1 MTNRVF
7 LPDKLFIR
15 FILLLLFLTTELAF
29 TLPPDHLE
37 LRFKTENHNTNI
49 HFDIPQNWQI
59 KILNNSPDQKIV
71 LKISSDEKIENR
83 DLQCSLPKNSGLSD
97 FKVLPFKP
105 QSLLLVLNLK
115 EPLEFGWK
123 NKSQLQL
130 EVHDRAFRD
139 PAEREYLRGLEFQ
152 QAGDLNK
159 ALSAYRKAVFLNR
172 KHGNAYFKA
181 AQIRFRFK
189 QYHLAE
195 INFKH
200 ALRLNCDSLTLYRD
214 MANFYRAYGKT
225 DLAEKY
231 RKIYQDHQPPRPRL
245 ASAQPED
252 SIAEKSVI
260 VQKTTL
266 TKEETK

>member
-115 EPLEFGWK
+115 EPLEFGWN
-123 NKSQLQL
+123 NKSELQL
-130 EVHDRAFRD
+130 EENDR
-139 PAEREYLRGLEFQ
+139 
-152 QAGDLNK
+152 
-159 ALSAYRKAVFLNR
+159 
-172 KHGNAYFKA
+172 
-181 AQIRFRFK
+181 
-189 QYHLAE
+189 
-195 INFKH
+195 
-200 ALRLNCDSLTLYRD
+200 T
-214 MANFYRAYGKT
+214 
-225 DLAEKY
+225 
-231 RKIYQDHQPPRPRL
+231 
-245 ASAQPED
+245 
-252 SIAEKSVI
+252 
-260 VQKTTL
+260 
-266 TKEETK
+266 